1 MTVAITV
8 AVCALLIGA
17 LPTFSSAQAGSALSP
32 ASLPVQPVNLPATSA
47 LPPHTRIGKYTVE
60 EWRERIDTL
69 WGAGEATSEKL
80 RIFELA
86 WNELDREYGAYMNLD
101 VDMDALRSKYRHEI
115 SDGVS
120 KGRFAAIMNYLGF
133 AMRDAHTYLVNM
145 SVNVNTY
152 VGIGTPL
159 LVIGAWS
166 DNASFGASLT
176 PMPDGSLLV
185 YRVLPNHV
193 LGLEPG
199 DLVLGYD
206 GVPWRKLYR
215 QLLELEMP
223 IRLRF
228 TWGSTES
235 SLEHSML
242 ISAGKN
248 WHLFDTIDIKKYGTD
263 EIVSMPTDLLANQRT
278 TIWGNEQLPVPGVEM
293 PDFINEDWITWGVI
307 DGTRIGYIYV
317 ASWHWEDQYRISE
330 QWYEALDELMHHH
343 ETDGLIIDF
352 RLNYGGYMLEA
363 HDGYWLLFNERIEQF
378 SFDLRGSP
386 DDHLDMVQHPTYNA
400 RHFAIVGGPTT
411 FYDKPIAVLIGPGA
425 VSNGDWESLRIGYHP
440 RFAHSANRPTA
451 LSRSPTSRTSGTIGI
466 SARPP
471 AADIWSTG
479 TFISPIPVSNPTPG
493 CGWNATMSPRGGTRW
508 SKLQRGG
515 SKDDALGGLEV
526 EHSPSCHFDEVD
538 HDEGT
543 ITTLKGSELDEET
556 RWSAQD
562 SQNSGSWLRN
572 DCSRSRSSR
581 YLDRFRDL
589 PGHPAGEALR
599 TPPVPFPGKERALP
613 RALRRKSRTV
623 AGGLGNPNGGH
634 LLGPDLCPRPWTG

>member
-1 MTVAITV
+1 MTDGRAATLAPVV
-8 AVCALLIGA
+8 LCVLLIGA
-17 LPTFSSAQAGSALSP
+17 VPTFTSAQSGPPLSASST
-32 ASLPVQPVNLPATSA
+32 AEKVTSLPGISA
-47 LPPHTRIGKYTVE
+47 LPPHTRIGKFTVE
-60 EWRERIDTL
+60 EWRERIDTY
-69 WGAGEATSEKL
+69 WGPGEATAENL
-80 RIFELA
+80 RIFDLA

-101 VDMDALRSKYRHEI
+101 VDMERLRSRYRQEI
-115 SDGVS
+115 ANGVS
-120 KGRFAAIMNYLGF
+120 KGRFAAIMNYLSF
-133 AMRDAHTYLVNM
+133 AMRDAHTYLVNI

-152 VGIGTPL
+152 VGIETPL

-166 DNASFGASLT
+166 DNSSFGASLT
-176 PMPDGSLLV
+176 PMPDESLLV
-185 YRVLPNHV
+185 YRVLPDHV

-248 WHLFDTIDIKKYGTD
+248 WHLFDTIDIKKYRTD
-263 EIVSMPTDLLANQRT
+263 EIVSLPTSLLASQRT

-343 ETDGLIIDF
+343 ETDGLIVDF

-400 RHFAIVGGPTT
+400 RQFTIVGDPTT

-425 VSNGDWESLRIGYHP
+425 VSNGDWESLRMGYHP
-440 RFAHSANRPTA
+440 GVRTFGKPTNGAFTLSDFPDLGTDWYFSKATGSGYLVDGHVYLAHTGVQPDTEVWLERDDVAAGRDTVVEAAVQWIEGRRPRRV
-451 LSRSPTSRTSGTIGI
+451 RS
-466 SARPP
+466 
-471 AADIWSTG
+471 
-479 TFISPIPVSNPTPG
+479 
-493 CGWNATMSPRGGTRW
+493 
-508 SKLQRGG
+508 
-515 SKDDALGGLEV
+515 
-526 EHSPSCHFDEVD
+526 
-538 HDEGT
+538 
-543 ITTLKGSELDEET
+543 
-556 RWSAQD
+556 
-562 SQNSGSWLRN
+562 
-572 DCSRSRSSR
+572 
-581 YLDRFRDL
+581 
-589 PGHPAGEALR
+589 
-599 TPPVPFPGKERALP
+599 RALP
-613 RALRRKSRTV
+613 
-623 AGGLGNPNGGH
+623 
-634 LLGPDLCPRPWTG
+634 